1 MDHIRHTVR
10 TGNAGDLVK
19 FVNEVLDQFPPDTQ
33 EQALR
38 ELIMAAT
45 LRHSLVAGVDV
56 TAILYIAGLLT
67 LTDCGITGSLKE
79 LMDSDA
85 EAKSLIEKLRG
96 AQD

>member
-1 MDHIRHTVR
+1 MNTTQHSVR
-10 TGNAGDLVK
+10 TGNSGDLVK
-19 FVNEVLDQFPPDTQ
+19 LVNEVLDMFPPDTQ

-45 LRHSLVAGVDV
+45 LRHSQVVGVDV

-67 LTDCGITGSLKE
+67 LTEQGITGSLKE

>member
-1 MDHIRHTVR
+1 MNTIQHSVR

-19 FVNEVLDQFPPDTQ
+19 LVNEVLDKFPPNTQ

-45 LRHSLVAGVDV
+45 LRHSLVAGVDL
-56 TAILYIAGLLT
+56 TAILYVAGLLT